1 MTDPTR
7 YDVPRR
13 LSDLAKAGAVTAG
26 ELMSSPAATVHAD
39 ATLAE
44 ATRIMARRH
53 VKRLPVIDDVG
64 LLRGVVSR
72 SDLLKVFLRADEDIA
87 AEIRTSVLAP
97 LPSASVVDVHVDHG
111 VVTFGGT
118 LRDAALVPVLT
129 RAARAVE
136 GVVDIRLD
144 LAPPTGES

>member
-1 MTDPTR
+1 M
-7 YDVPRR
+7 
-13 LSDLAKAGAVTAG
+13 G
-26 ELMSSPAATVHAD
+26 
-39 ATLAE
+39 
-44 ATRIMARRH
+44 
-53 VKRLPVIDDVG
+53 KRLPE
-64 LLRGVVSR
+64 
-72 SDLLKVFLRADEDIA
+72 FLAKLDTQLGTEDYVRKLWSMGIQ
-87 AEIRTSVLAP
+87 
-97 LPSASVVDVHVDHG
+97 ASVVDVHVDHG